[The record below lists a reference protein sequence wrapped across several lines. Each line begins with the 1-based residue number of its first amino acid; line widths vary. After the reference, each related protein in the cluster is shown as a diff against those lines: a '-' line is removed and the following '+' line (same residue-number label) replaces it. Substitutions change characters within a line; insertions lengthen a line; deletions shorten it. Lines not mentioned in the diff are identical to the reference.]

1 MSLPSE
7 KVLPPKAKKISRKIT
22 VHGKEVEDSYFWM
35 RERDNPEVIAYLEAE
50 NAYTKEVM
58 KDTEALQEK
67 LYKEMLARIKET
79 DLSVPIRLG
88 DYFYY
93 SRTEQGKQYS
103 IKCRKKGSLEAA
115 EEILLDLNALAQG
128 HDYFRLGIFK
138 VSPDQ
143 NLLAYSTDTTG
154 AEMFTIRVK
163 NLATGELLRDII
175 PNTYPN
181 LEWAAD
187 NKNFFYVVLDAAKR
201 PHQLMRHSLGTDGAK
216 DEAVWQETDERFF
229 LSIYK
234 TKDRKFLM
242 LDLSSKVTSEIHY
255 LAADKPLDAFRLI
268 HAREQNLEYSAEH
281 FKGRFLI
288 LTNDQAKNFKLVE
301 APLETPGKAFWKDVI
316 AARAEVKIEGLDLFE
331 KHWVIYERES
341 GLLKIRV
348 RSLLSG
354 SEHYLDFPETVY
366 TAYGAGNPEFATGVL
381 RFEYTSLVTPSSVFD
396 YDMEART
403 RELKKQQE
411 VLGGYDSSK
420 FFTERIWALSHD
432 GTRVPVSLVYAKG
445 LKRDGSAP
453 LYLYGYGSYGIT
465 MDPEFSSTRLS
476 LLERG
481 FVFAIAHI
489 RGGSEM
495 GRPWYED
502 GKFFKKTNT
511 FLDFIAA
518 AEHLIAEKYTSK
530 DRLAACGGSAGG
542 LLIGAVANMR
552 PDLFKAVIAMVPFVD
567 VVNTMLDASLPLT
580 VTEYEEWGNPEDKSV
595 FDCMLSYSPYDN
607 VQRKEYP
614 HMLITGGLN
623 DPRVQYWEPAKWTA
637 KLRDMKT
644 GDNLLL
650 LKMEMGSGHGGPSG
664 RYEILKEIAFDYA
677 FVFKVLNLFDKNEAI
692 AEGGASR

>member
-1 MSLPSE
+1 MSLPSGNA
-7 KVLPPKAKKISRKIT
+7 LPPKAKKIPRKTT
-22 VHGKEVEDSYFWM
+22 VHGNELEDAYFWM
-35 RERDNPEVIAYLEAE
+35 RERDNPEVIEYLEAE

-79 DLSVPIRLG
+79 DLSVPVRLG

-103 IKCRKKGSLEAA
+103 IKCRKKGSLEAP
-115 EEILLDLNALAQG
+115 EEILLDLNEMAKA
-128 HDYFRLGIFK
+128 HEYFRLGIFK
-138 VSPDQ
+138 ISPDQ
-143 NLLAYSTDTTG
+143 NLLAFSTDTTG
-154 AEMFTIRVK
+154 AEMFTLRVK
-163 NLATGELLRDII
+163 NLATGELLKDII

-187 NKNFFYVVLDAAKR
+187 NKTLFYVILDQAKR
-201 PHQLMRHSLGTDGAK
+201 PFQLKRHVLGTGAEK
-216 DEAVWQETDERFF
+216 DESVWREPDERFF

-234 TKDRKFLM
+234 TKDRNFLM

-255 LAADKPLDAFRLI
+255 LAAEKPFEAFQLI

-281 FKGRFLI
+281 FEGKFLI
-288 LTNDQAKNFKLVE
+288 LTNDHAKNFKLAE
-301 APLETPGKAFWKDVI
+301 APVKTPGKKFWKDVI
-316 AARAEVKIEGLDLFE
+316 SARAEVKIEGLDLFQ
-331 KHWVIYERES
+331 KHWVIYEREK
-341 GLLKIRV
+341 GLLQIRV
-348 RSLLSG
+348 RSLVSG
-354 SEHYLDFPETVY
+354 GEHYLEFPEAVY

-396 YDMEART
+396 YDMETRK

-420 FFTERIWALSHD
+420 FITERIWAKSHD
-432 GTRVPVSLVYAKG
+432 GAQVPVSLVYAKG
-445 LKRDGSAP
+445 LKRDSSAP

-530 DRLAACGGSAGG
+530 DRLAVCGGSAGG
-542 LLIGAVANMR
+542 LLMGAVANMR

-580 VTEYEEWGNPEDKSV
+580 VTEYEEWGNPEEKSV

-607 VQRKEYP
+607 VQRKDYP

-644 GDNLLL
+644 GESLLL
-650 LKMEMGSGHGGPSG
+650 LKIEMGSGHGGRSG
-664 RYEILKEIAFDYA
+664 RYEVLKEIAFDYA
-677 FVFKVLNLFDKNEAI
+677 FIFKVLNISEKNEAS
-692 AEGGASR
+692 AEGGAA